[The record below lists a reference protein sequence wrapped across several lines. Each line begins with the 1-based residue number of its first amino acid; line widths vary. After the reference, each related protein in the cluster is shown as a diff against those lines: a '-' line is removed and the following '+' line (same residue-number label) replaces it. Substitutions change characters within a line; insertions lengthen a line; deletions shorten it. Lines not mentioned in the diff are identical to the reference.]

1 MITPQAQTKLNEV
14 YDFLISFEGMINPD
28 NIRFSRWIKDAQALR
43 QSNPA
48 EGFLMEALVYRAQG
62 KLDKAVEYAAKSY
75 RLDKAVACNDY
86 ANLLSEAGQFKESID
101 LSLLNLQEDN
111 FNRNALNRLII
122 DSSITLDKEALS
134 QGLSLFK
141 ATNDKSKDLL
151 VLVNDR
157 LNKIKE
163 ELSILEQ
170 IKVNLATFKAISSL
184 AARASNSSCL
194 GGSQISMT
202 LQNNEVGTFL
212 IIDEHMPNIDIDDC
226 FMIHDKYTEDLIN
239 SDLSFKDYKRI
250 VYNFLPLED
259 GDLSDDDVLKQQ
271 GILV

>member
-1 MITPQAQTKLNEV
+1 MAVYQAQSKLDEV
-14 YDFLISFEGMINPD
+14 YDFIMSFEGMINPD

-48 EGFLMEALVYRAQG
+48 KGFLMEALVYRAQG
-62 KLDKAVEYAAKSY
+62 KLDQAVDCARKSY
-75 RLDKAVACNDY
+75 RWDKAVARNDY
-86 ANLLSEAGQFKESID
+86 ANLLAEAGQFKEAID

-122 DSSITLDKEALS
+122 DSSIALDKEALS

-141 ATNDKSKDLL
+141 APNNKTKDLL
-151 VLVNDR
+151 PLVNDR
-157 LNKIKE
+157 LDRIDE

-170 IKVNLATFKAISSL
+170 IKVNLATFTAISSL
-184 AARASNSSCL
+184 AARASNTYCL
-194 GGSQISMT
+194 GGSQISIT
-202 LQNNEVGTFL
+202 LQHNEVGTFL
-212 IIDEHMPNIDIDDC
+212 IVDEKLSNIDIDDC
-226 FMIHDKYTEDLIN
+226 FTIHDKYTDDLID
-239 SDLSFKDYKRI
+239 SELSFKDYKRI

-259 GDLSDDDVLKQQ
+259 DDLPTDDVRRQQ

>member
-1 MITPQAQTKLNEV
+1 MTTPQAQTKLNEV
-14 YDFLISFEGMINPD
+14 YDFLISFEGMINS
-28 NIRFSRWIKDAQALR
+28 NHIRFSRWLRDAQALR
-43 QSNPA
+43 KSNPA
-48 EGFLMEALVYRAQG
+48 DGFLMEALVYRAQG
-62 KLDKAVEYAAKSY
+62 KLDQAVEYARKSY
-75 RLDKAVACNDY
+75 QLDRTVARNDY

-134 QGLSLFK
+134 QGLTLFK
-141 ATNDKSKDLL
+141 VTNDKSKDLL

-157 LNKIKE
+157 LKKIDE

-184 AARASNSSCL
+184 AARASNSYCL

-202 LQNNEVGTFL
+202 LQHNEVGTFL

-259 GDLSDDDVLKQQ
+259 DDLSNDDLLSQQ
-271 GILV
+271 GISV